1 MLTALD
7 SATALVLIDLQHGTT
22 SAALAHPIADVA
34 ANAARLAQAFRAAGR
49 PVVVVSVNP
58 AGSDQS
64 RIRTQ
69 APPMP
74 SPLPEGFEELLPE
87 IRVAFGD
94 VRVHKQTWNAFYKT
108 PLHDELQRLGVTQI
122 VLAGVS
128 TSIGVE
134 GTARAAA
141 ERGYNVAF
149 ATDAM
154 TDRVAAAHENSLHYI
169 FPRLGELGTTEEV
182 LALVQP

>member
-7 SATALVLIDLQHGTT
+7 PNAALVLIDLQHGTT
-22 SAALAHPIADVA
+22 SAALAPPLAEVVA
-34 ANAARLAQAFRAAGR
+34 RAAQLAQAFRAAGR
-49 PVVVVSVNP
+49 PVVIVSVNP
-58 AGSDQS
+58 SGSDQS
-64 RIRTQ
+64 GIRTQ
-69 APPMP
+69 VPGPPAQ
-74 SPLPEGFEELLPE
+74 LPPGFEELLPE

-94 VRVHKQTWNAFYKT
+94 VRIHKQTWNAFYKT
-108 PLHDELQRLGVTQI
+108 PLHDELQRLGTTQI

-141 ERGYNVAF
+141 ERGYNIAF

-154 TDRVAAAHENSLHYI
+154 TDRVAAAHDNSLTYI
-169 FPRLGELGTTEEV
+169 FPRLGELGSTDEV
-182 LALVQP
+182 LAALAG

>member
-1 MLTALD
+1 MPLTLD
-7 SATALVLIDLQHGTT
+7 KNTALVLIDLQHGTT
-22 SAALAHPIADVA
+22 SAELAHPLADVVTRA
-34 ANAARLAQAFRAAGR
+34 AQLLAAFRAKGR
-49 PVVVVSVNP
+49 PVVIVTVNP

-69 APPMP
+69 APGPP
-74 SPLPEGFEELLPE
+74 AQLPAGFDELLPE
-87 IRVAFGD
+87 IRVEFGD
-94 VRVHKQTWNAFYKT
+94 VRIHKQTWNAFYRT
-108 PLHDELQRLGVTQI
+108 PLHDELERLGVTGI

-141 ERGYNVAF
+141 ERGYNIAF

-154 TDRVAAAHENSLHYI
+154 TDRVAAAHANSLQYI
-169 FPRLGELGTTEEV
+169 FPRLGQLGTTDELLAEV
-182 LALVQP
+182 